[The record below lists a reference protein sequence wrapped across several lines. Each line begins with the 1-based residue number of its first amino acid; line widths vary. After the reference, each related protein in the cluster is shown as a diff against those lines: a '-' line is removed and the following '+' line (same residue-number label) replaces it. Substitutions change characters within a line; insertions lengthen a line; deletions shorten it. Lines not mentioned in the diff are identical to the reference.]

1 MCWLFSDHFSTH
13 RLPDAKSKNRGKK
26 GHAERAAINT
36 PIQGSAADVMMMA
49 MLKLHR
55 DERLKGKDN
64 NAWMVLWFC
73 NGCNIVAFIYLVSH
87 PFANF
92 DIELGWKVILQIHD
106 EVICEGPEESHEE
119 AMDIV
124 VGTMERPFEM
134 PLRVKLEVE
143 AKCDVSWFLAK

>member
-1 MCWLFSDHFSTH
+1 M
-13 RLPDAKSKNRGKK
+13 NGVVV
-26 GHAERAAINT
+26 
-36 PIQGSAADVMMMA
+36 VMVVI
-49 MLKLHR
+49 MLNL
-55 DERLKGKDN
+55 
-64 NAWMVLWFC
+64 A
-73 NGCNIVAFIYLVSH
+73 SH

-92 DIELGWKVILQIHD
+92 ANFDITELRWKVILQIHD

-134 PLRVKLEVE
+134 PLRVKLEVD

>member
-1 MCWLFSDHFSTH
+1 L
-13 RLPDAKSKNRGKK
+13 NG
-26 GHAERAAINT
+26 
-36 PIQGSAADVMMMA
+36 V
-49 MLKLHR
+49 
-55 DERLKGKDN
+55 
-64 NAWMVLWFC
+64 VVC

-87 PFANF
+87 PFANI

-134 PLRVKLEVE
+134 PLRVKLEVD

>member
-1 MCWLFSDHFSTH
+1 MVVILLNLAFSPICQLCQLCQLC
-13 RLPDAKSKNRGKK
+13 RL
-26 GHAERAAINT
+26 
-36 PIQGSAADVMMMA
+36 
-49 MLKLHR
+49 
-55 DERLKGKDN
+55 
-64 NAWMVLWFC
+64 
-73 NGCNIVAFIYLVSH
+73 
-87 PFANF
+87 

-134 PLRVKLEVE
+134 PLRVKLEVD